1 MQKTLDKS
9 CILHY
14 TNDARCFYACNAAP
28 VAGWEDTMK
37 FGEKLLSARKQLGIS
52 RDALSEMTGISKRA
66 IAYYELEG
74 KLPKQRS
81 SVEALA
87 QALRTTPETLMDDNA
102 EFVLRAGE
110 AYGAQGQREAQ
121 KLVKQ
126 IRSLYA
132 GGSLNEKDI
141 DAMMLAIQDAY
152 WIAKKK
158 LMNKDDSEADEQ

>member
-1 MQKTLDKS
+1 M
-9 CILHY
+9 
-14 TNDARCFYACNAAP
+14 R
-28 VAGWEDTMK
+28 
-37 FGEKLLSARKQLGIS
+37 FGEKLLYGRKQLGLS

-81 SVEALA
+81 SVETLA
-87 QALRTTPETLMDDNA
+87 RALRTTPESLMDDSA

-110 AYGAQGQREAQ
+110 SYGDQGQKEAQ
-121 KLVKQ
+121 KLVRQ

-132 GGSLNEKDI
+132 GGTLSEKDI

-158 LMNKDDSEADEQ
+158 IMNNAEAEAESK

>member
-1 MQKTLDKS
+1 
-9 CILHY
+9 
-14 TNDARCFYACNAAP
+14 
-28 VAGWEDTMK
+28 MK
-37 FGEKLLSARKQLGIS
+37 FGEKLLYARKQLGLS
-52 RDALSEMTGISKRA
+52 RDALSEMTGISKRT

-74 KLPKQRS
+74 KLPKQRA

-87 QALRTTPETLMDDNA
+87 KALRTEPETLLDDSA

-110 AYGAQGQREAQ
+110 RYGAQGQKEAQ

-132 GGSLNEKDI
+132 GGTLSEQDI

-158 LMNKDDSEADEQ
+158 AANAKAEAAEE

>member
-1 MQKTLDKS
+1 
-9 CILHY
+9 
-14 TNDARCFYACNAAP
+14 
-28 VAGWEDTMK
+28 MK
-37 FGEKLLSARKQLGIS
+37 FGEKLLAARKQLGIS

-87 QALRTTPETLMDDNA
+87 AALRTTPETLTDDNA
-102 EFVLRAGE
+102 EFVLQAGE
-110 AYGAQGQREAQ
+110 AFGAQGQKEAQ
-121 KLVKQ
+121 KIVKQ

-132 GGSLNEKDI
+132 GGTLNEKDI

-158 LMNKDDSEADEQ
+158 LLAKDRPEAEQ